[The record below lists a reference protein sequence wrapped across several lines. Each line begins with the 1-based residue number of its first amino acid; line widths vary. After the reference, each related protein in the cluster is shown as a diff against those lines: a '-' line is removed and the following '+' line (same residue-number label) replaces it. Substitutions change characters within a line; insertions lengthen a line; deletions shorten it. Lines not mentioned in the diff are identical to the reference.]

1 MHPGPRLVPDAAIG
15 APTARRCPSVASRR
29 GERDDLPNQPR
40 RPQQPDVEVFF
51 FVATLEIG
59 MPECAR
65 PVKFARTLE
74 GAGSRGEQPDV
85 ANDPDAER
93 SDVFVLRPYNAQNEP
108 RASAP

>member
-65 PVKFARTLE
+65 PVTFARTLE